1 MNTSYHPPAPSLQTW
16 TTIFLCTNPPSLPM
30 MLSKSSK
37 LIRPSES
44 LSAYWKVLLT
54 RIKDAGIAMQCLACS
69 RINDN
74 RMATKI
80 ILMPLSITCW
90 QSSAAAHLS
99 DSCPPSSA
107 APELGMKKKSLG
119 KLLQYQFD
127 HRRKILPG
135 DETIAVNVIY
145 LESKP
150 GTKKSLSRRE
160 CDRSVFKVFPSV
172 FQIHQNG
179 FRIYQNIFQ
188 IYQNNF
194 QIHQNGFRIMS
205 KCFPDL

>member
-1 MNTSYHPPAPSLQTW
+1 MKTSYHPPAPSLQTW

-54 RIKDAGIAMQCLACS
+54 RIKDVGIAMQCLACS

-74 RMATKI
+74 WMATKI

-107 APELGMKKKSLG
+107 APELVMKSKVLENYFSINLITVERSSREMRPSPSTSYIWKANLEQRNPRQEES
-119 KLLQYQFD
+119 
-127 HRRKILPG
+127 
-135 DETIAVNVIY
+135 VI
-145 LESKP
+145 EA
-150 GTKKSLSRRE
+150 
-160 CDRSVFKVFPSV
+160 F
-172 FQIHQNG
+172 
-179 FRIYQNIFQ
+179 
-188 IYQNNF
+188 
-194 QIHQNGFRIMS
+194 
-205 KCFPDL
+205 